1 MGIMKMKGH
10 KEANRS
16 FANSGDVSKQKKKRH
31 KEAEEILR
39 KLSECKETERT

>member
-16 FANSGDVSKQKKKRH
+16 FANSGDISKLKKRH
-31 KEAEEILR
+31 KEAEETLR
-39 KLSECKETERT
+39 KLSECKET